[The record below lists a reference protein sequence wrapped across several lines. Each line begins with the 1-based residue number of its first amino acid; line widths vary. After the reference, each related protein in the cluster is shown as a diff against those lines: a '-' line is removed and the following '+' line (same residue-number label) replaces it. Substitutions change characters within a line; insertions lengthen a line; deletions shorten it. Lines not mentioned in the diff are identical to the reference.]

1 VTNLPGVPTN
11 SQPYAFFFADLDSD
25 VAGADTLYIASD
37 NPDALTKY
45 SLVSG
50 TWMDNGTVGTGGQ
63 DYRGLTG
70 LVSGTTVTLYAIR
83 DAHQLVSLVDASGY
97 NGAFAGAPTLLTSSP
112 ANTAFRGVA
121 FAPVP
126 EPGAILFGGL
136 VCAVIGLATAWRRI
150 VRKATPITVE

>member
-11 SQPYAFFFADLDSD
+11 SEPYAFFFADLDSD
-25 VAGADTLYIASD
+25 VAGVDTLYIASD
-37 NPDALTKY
+37 NADALTKY

-50 TWMDNGTVGTGGQ
+50 TWTDKGTVGTDGQ

-70 LVSGTTVTLYAIR
+70 SVSGTTVTLYAIR
-83 DAHQLVSLVDASGY
+83 GAHQLVSLVDASGY
-97 NGAFAGAPTLLTSSP
+97 NGAFAGTPSLLTSSP
-112 ANTAFRGVA
+112 ANTVFRGVA

-136 VCAVIGLATAWRRI
+136 VCAVIGLAAAWRRFTASASTTI
-150 VRKATPITVE
+150 D